1 MKTIHEVLEFEHKG
15 IKVCV
20 KINHLKHNVA
30 LVDLKGD
37 RYENVENKKWV
48 FADRGLEYMRSW
60 QDILDAMK
68 HAISEAAKILEKDLA
83 ENSKLLEDNIRLI
96 QDFSFEPFNIGKKKK
111 K

>member
-48 FADRGLEYMRSW
+48 FADRGLEYMKSW
-60 QDILDAMK
+60 QYILDAMK
-68 HAISEAAKILEKDLA
+68 YAISEATKILEKDSD
-83 ENSKLLEDNIRLI
+83 ENSRLLADNII
-96 QDFSFEPFNIGKKKK
+96 QIQQWESFDISKKKK